1 MHVSYKLFKD
11 GRLQITGSSK
21 ESARLL
27 SIINTSIFGGFTLLC
42 ALAVSPTFA
51 RAQYNLDAI
60 PASSSA
66 ALPDAPGFTSS
77 AVGTSFNGTSFDPAA
92 LEPLAAGAGAQ
103 TPNQPKVAGRYDKY
117 ISPGQMA
124 PSINAHDKFILGV
137 RDAVSP
143 FSIFAWLFNGA
154 YEMAVDGSP
163 NYGQTGRGFAQ
174 RLGAAAARDVS
185 QGIFGD
191 SILAPLLHEDPR
203 YYKLGK
209 GHSFIKRVV
218 YSGSRAIIT
227 RTDGGRHTINLAQIG
242 GNLGGALLTDV
253 YYPPINQG
261 FTQTMETFGGS
272 VGGSALGF
280 VVSEFLSDTLVAVH
294 LKHSD

>member
-1 MHVSYKLFKD
+1 M
-11 GRLQITGSSK
+11 QIKRSFN

-27 SIINTSIFGGFTLLC
+27 SSTTSLFGGLTLLC
-42 ALAVSPTFA
+42 ALTAAPSLA
-51 RAQYNLDAI
+51 SAQMNLEPSAPSSTTTLPDAPSI
-60 PASSSA
+60 SSSA
-66 ALPDAPGFTSS
+66 AVSSSVDAETGFDST
-77 AVGTSFNGTSFDPAA
+77 TP
-92 LEPLAAGAGAQ
+92 EPLAAGAFFGAQ

-124 PSINAHDKFILGV
+124 PKINAHDKFILGV

-143 FSIFAWLFNGA
+143 FSIAAWLTNGV
-154 YEMAVDGSP
+154 YEVIVDGSP
-163 NYGQTGRGFAQ
+163 NYGQTGKGFAQ
-174 RLGAAAARDVS
+174 RVGAAAARDAS

-191 SILAPLLHEDPR
+191 SILAPILHEDPR

-227 RTDGGRHTINLAQIG
+227 RTDSGGHTINFAQIG
-242 GNLGGALLTDV
+242 GNLAGAALTEA
-253 YYPPINQG
+253 YYPPVNRG
-261 FTQTMETFGGS
+261 VTQVMETFGGS

>member
-1 MHVSYKLFKD
+1 MHIKNNSYEF
-11 GRLQITGSSK
+11 
-21 ESARLL
+21 ARPN
-27 SIINTSIFGGFTLLC
+27 SPSTPFIFRGFTLFC
-42 ALAVSPTFA
+42 ALVALPA
-51 RAQYNLDAI
+51 LAHAQINLDAA
-60 PASSSA
+60 PALFAS
-66 ALPDAPGFTSS
+66 ALPDAPGFTSVPFSSS
-77 AVGTSFNGTSFDPAA
+77 ASAA
-92 LEPLAAGAGAQ
+92 LSVDSAAPATTDLEPVSAAGGSQ

-117 ISPGQMA
+117 ISPGQIA
-124 PSINAHDKFILGV
+124 PSIDAHDKFILGI

-143 FSIFAWLFNGA
+143 FSIAAWLFNAG
-154 YEMAVDGSP
+154 YEVAVDGSP

-174 RLGAAAARDVS
+174 RVGAAAARDVS

-218 YSGSRAIIT
+218 YSGSRALIT
-227 RTDGGRHTINLAQIG
+227 RTNSGGHTINLAQIG

>member
-1 MHVSYKLFKD
+1 M
-11 GRLQITGSSK
+11 QITGSSR
-21 ESARLL
+21 ESAQPL
-27 SIINTSIFGGFTLLC
+27 SITSTSIFGGFTLLC
-42 ALAVSPTFA
+42 ALAASPAFA
-51 RAQYNLDAI
+51 RAQFNLDAI
-60 PASSSA
+60 PASSAA
-66 ALPDAPGFTSS
+66 ALPDAPGFNSS

-92 LEPLAAGAGAQ
+92 PEPLAAGAGAQ

-117 ISPGQMA
+117 ISPGQVA
-124 PSINAHDKFILGV
+124 PKINAHDKFILGV